1 MSESAEFG
9 IHYLPVTVLNDL
21 MRLPDPVLSLN
32 SSQLYFHDFFV
43 KRLSFILNSVSR
55 SSHEPSSRS
64 PKPCHQLHICYYYFF
79 LSFFKDHGNLKY
91 HSDF

>member
-9 IHYLPVTVLNDL
+9 IHYVPVTVLNDL

-43 KRLSFILNSVSR
+43 TRLSFILNSVSR
-55 SSHEPSSRS
+55 SSHEPSSCS
-64 PKPCHQLHICYYYFF
+64 PKPRHRLHVCYYYFF

-91 HSDF
+91 YSDF